1 MATPL
6 ALVTPP
12 FPDHPSGHNCAAGAI
27 VRTLQYF
34 FDTDNIALTA
44 TSNKSGTTRTFHR
57 LSDALTE
64 NINARVWA
72 GIHFRTADV
81 QGARL
86 GNKVARYLHNHYLQP
101 VDRPL
106 LTPRPRA

>member
-1 MATPL
+1 LFDPSTPVSTPP

-27 VRTLQYF
+27 VGTLQNF
-34 FDTDNIALTA
+34 FGTDRIGFSA
-44 TSNKSGTTRTFHR
+44 TSNKTGTTRTYDRF
-57 LSDALTE
+57 SDALRE

-86 GNKVARYLHNHYLQP
+86 GAKVARYLRKHYFQ
-101 VDRPL
+101 
-106 LTPRPRA
+106 RAH